1 MCSKGGE
8 EPEVSEKLARG
19 ARGDMAVHR
28 ALRRFKWPEQNR
40 ELRLNIAVTSQQ
52 ARQMGVPKVHKVG
65 RYTAS
70 RNGEFHD

>member
-8 EPEVSEKLARG
+8 EPELREKLARG

-40 ELRLNIAVTSQQ
+40 ELRLNIAVTPNRRAKWGAKFYRPCGS
-52 ARQMGVPKVHKVG
+52 
-65 RYTAS
+65 
-70 RNGEFHD
+70 